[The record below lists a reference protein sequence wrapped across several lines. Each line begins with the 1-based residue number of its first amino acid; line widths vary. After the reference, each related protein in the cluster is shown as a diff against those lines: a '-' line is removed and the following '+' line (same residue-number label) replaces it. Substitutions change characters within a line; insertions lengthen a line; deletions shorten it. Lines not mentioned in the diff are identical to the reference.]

1 MSFHAPTLTT
11 EATEALSL
19 RDKWARAIAADRAL
33 SNALA
38 DHADEATIDRL
49 SDLQFDTRD
58 ALYAELATL
67 GIDRKLAAGIGAV
80 LF

>member
-11 EATEALSL
+11 EATKTLSL

-38 DHADEATIDRL
+38 DHADETTIDRL

-58 ALYAELATL
+58 ALFAELAAL
-67 GIDRKLAAGIGAV
+67 GIDRKLAVAGGAV
-80 LF
+80 LL